1 MTKEEEQRLAQE
13 LLRTPMMGAP
23 VNTGRMAS
31 MPQQPVNNQ
40 QAALS
45 AQQRL
50 LAEYAQPREFQA
62 PGSFGE
68 GVTNVFQAKL
78 LRPLQESLGLR
89 ESADDQYKRLA
100 SNLSRFELATKEQD
114 RQRLELAR
122 RINLGVNI
130 EKYPDEV
137 QRAYV
142 AAEKVEAGTGRAILT
157 DHDRRFGGA
166 AAEAFRYRKSLTPE
180 ERKEFDAVQQQ
191 GRAVTNINTTQNY
204 GSKAA
209 IDSIV
214 DQTTELRTSYQ
225 TSQEQAPASGIMRQ
239 LLEMGG
245 LDTGFGAEA
254 SATARRFLS
263 SVGVD
268 VAGTSQEEIFSA
280 ASNSLVLP
288 EIKKMGTAP
297 TDVDLR
303 FVVDKAPTL
312 SKSVEGNLLLLDI
325 LDHKRARDEAL
336 YDQALQFRE
345 QDAAGANLYASNPA
359 LYEARFNRYMIEAK
373 KAPER
378 IRQTMML
385 LARFNRM
392 TKGPNTATLGAGTA
406 LADEILNKGSSP
418 Q

>member
-50 LAEYAQPREFQA
+50 LAEYAEPRQFEA

-130 EKYPDEV
+130 EKYPDDV

-142 AAEKVEAGTGRAILT
+142 AAEKVEPGSGREILT

-180 ERKEFDAVQQQ
+180 EQKEFDAFQQQ

-204 GSKAA
+204 AFKQS
-209 IDSIV
+209 V
-214 DQTTELRTSYQ
+214 DAVGNQYKGLREAYETGQSTAPTTT
-225 TSQEQAPASGIMRQ
+225 IMRD
-239 LLEMGG
+239 LLEMGNVQ
-245 LDTGFGAEA
+245 TGFGAEFA
-254 SATARRFLS
+254 AGGRRFLS

-268 VAGTSQEEIFSA
+268 VAGTSGEEVFA
-280 ASNSLVLP
+280 GASNQLVLP
-288 EIKKMGTAP
+288 LVKQLGVNP
-297 TDVDLR
+297 TDKDLD
-303 FVVDKAPTL
+303 FVVTASPTL
-312 SKSVEGNLLLLDI
+312 SKSAEGNLLMLDI
-325 LDHKRARDEAL
+325 LDFKRERDTAL
-336 YDQALQFRE
+336 YDAAIQFRE
-345 QDAAGANLYASNPA
+345 QDATGDNLYSTNPG
-359 LYEARFNRYMIEAK
+359 LYEVRFNRFMINKRRSPEFARKLLTLRARFNTA
-373 KAPER
+373 
-378 IRQTMML
+378 
-385 LARFNRM
+385 
-392 TKGPNTATLGAGTA
+392 TKGPNTATQGAGNA
-406 LADEILNKGSSP
+406 LADQILDTGAPS

>member
-23 VNTGRMAS
+23 VNTGRIAS

-50 LAEYAQPREFQA
+50 LAEYAEPRQFEA

-122 RINLGVNI
+122 NINMGVDL
-130 EKYPDEV
+130 ESYPPAV

-142 AAEKVEAGTGRAILT
+142 SAEQLAPGTGREILT

-166 AAEAFRYRKSLTPE
+166 AAQEFQYRASLTPE
-180 ERKEFDAVQQQ
+180 DQKRFDAFRQQ

-204 GSKAA
+204 AFKTSVDAVQDQYKGLRKAYE
-209 IDSIV
+209 
-214 DQTTELRTSYQ
+214 TG
-225 TSQEQAPASGIMRQ
+225 QATAPTGAIMRD
-239 LLEMGG
+239 LLEIGNVQ
-245 LDTGFGAEA
+245 TGFGAEFA
-254 SATARRFLS
+254 SAGRRFLS
-263 SVGVD
+263 SVNVD
-268 VAGTSQEEIFSA
+268 VAGTSGEEVFSSA
-280 ASNSLVLP
+280 ANQLILPLVKDL
-288 EIKKMGTAP
+288 GVNP
-297 TDVDLR
+297 TDADLE
-303 FVVDKAPTL
+303 FVKKASPTL

-325 LDHKRARDEAL
+325 LDFKRARDESL
-336 YDQALQFRE
+336 YDAAIQFRE
-345 QDAAGANLYASNPA
+345 QDATGDNLYSTNPG
-359 LYEARFNRYMIEAK
+359 LYEVRFNRFMINKRQSPELARKLLTLRARFNTA
-373 KAPER
+373 
-378 IRQTMML
+378 
-385 LARFNRM
+385 
-392 TKGPNTATLGAGTA
+392 TKGTNTATQGAGNA
-406 LADEILNKGSSP
+406 LADEILNTGAPS

>member
-23 VNTGRMAS
+23 VNS
-31 MPQQPVNNQ
+31 MTAANIPQQPVNNQ
-40 QAALS
+40 QTALS
-45 AQQRL
+45 AQQQL
-50 LAEYAQPREFQA
+50 LADYAKPREFQA

-114 RQRLELAR
+114 RQDLDVAR
-122 RINLGVNI
+122 RINMGVDL
-130 EKYPDEV
+130 EKYPDAV

-142 AAEKVEAGTGRAILT
+142 SAEQLAPGSGREILT

-166 AAEAFRYRKSLTPE
+166 AAQEFQYRASLNPEDQKRFDAFR
-180 ERKEFDAVQQQ
+180 QQ

-204 GSKAA
+204 GMSAA
-209 IDSIV
+209 IDSLV
-214 DQTTELRTSYQ
+214 GQTTELREAYQ
-225 TSQEQAPASGIMRQ
+225 TSQEQAPASGIMRE

-268 VAGTSQEEIFSA
+268 VAGTSQEEVFAA

-303 FVVDKAPTL
+303 FVVEKAPTL

-325 LDHKRARDEAL
+325 LDHKRTRDEAL

-345 QDAAGANLYASNPA
+345 QDAAGENLYASNPA
-359 LYEARFNRYMIEAK
+359 LYEARFNRFMIEAR

-385 LARFNRM
+385 LGRFNRM
-392 TKGPNTATLGAGTA
+392 TKGQNTATLGAGEAAANA
-406 LADEILNKGSSP
+406 LVGE
-418 Q
+418 

>member
-23 VNTGRMAS
+23 VNS
-31 MPQQPVNNQ
+31 MTAANIPQQPVNNQ
-40 QAALS
+40 QTALS
-45 AQQRL
+45 AQQQL
-50 LAEYAQPREFQA
+50 LADYAKPREFEA

-114 RQRLELAR
+114 RQDLDVAR
-122 RINLGVNI
+122 RINMGVDL
-130 EKYPDEV
+130 EKYPDAV

-142 AAEKVEAGTGRAILT
+142 SAEQLAPGSGREILT

-166 AAEAFRYRKSLTPE
+166 AAQEFQYRASLNPEDQKRFDAFR
-180 ERKEFDAVQQQ
+180 QQ

-204 GSKAA
+204 GMSAA
-209 IDSIV
+209 IDSLV
-214 DQTTELRTSYQ
+214 GQTTELREAYQ
-225 TSQEQAPASGIMRQ
+225 TSQEQAPASGIMRE

-268 VAGTSQEEIFSA
+268 VAGTSQEEVFAA

-303 FVVDKAPTL
+303 FVVEKAPTL

-325 LDHKRARDEAL
+325 LDHKRTRDEAL

-345 QDAAGANLYASNPA
+345 QDAAGENLYASNPA
-359 LYEARFNRYMIEAK
+359 LYEARFNRFMIEAR

-385 LARFNRM
+385 LGRFNRM
-392 TKGPNTATLGAGTA
+392 TKGQNTATLGAGEAAANA
-406 LADEILNKGSSP
+406 LVGE
-418 Q
+418 